1 MWVRYIIQCE
11 EDTPKIIDLFRLQ
24 YARLKNK
31 ILHLQSYASNLQKF
45 KKQDKAGSAISW
57 NKSSKLLKPDED
69 DELLI
74 EAIKII

>member
-1 MWVRYIIQCE
+1 MYE
-11 EDTPKIIDLFRLQ
+11 
-24 YARLKNK
+24 

-69 DELLI
+69 EELLI
-74 EAIKII
+74 EASKIIGSYYD